1 LLSASG
7 RRAFHPIL
15 AGVVLNKSRQ
25 PILNVPP
32 VDVAM
37 LIIIV
42 AVYAVQMLLPLDSR
56 RLFDLRF
63 GFVPA
68 RYDSNPFFEGVLP
81 GGPLASYWSF
91 FTYALLHGN
100 LAHLGFNAVWLLAFA
115 SPVARRFGTVRFL
128 LFFAVATGAGALA
141 YLFVHPKSLLPM
153 VGASAGISGL
163 MGGAARF
170 VFEPGGSLDAWRV
183 NPATADHVQAAPL
196 LVALRRRRVLTFLLT
211 WFGLNLLFGIVSVPG
226 VSAGMT
232 VAWEAHLG
240 GFLAG
245 LLLFDAFDPL
255 LRPRNPEEGH
265 RG

>member
-1 LLSASG
+1 MDK
-7 RRAFHPIL
+7 P
-15 AGVVLNKSRQ
+15 RQ

-32 VDVAM
+32 IV
-37 LIIIV
+37 V
-42 AVYAVQMLLPLDSR
+42 AVLTVLIVIHAVRMLLPPRLDQ
-56 RLFDLRF
+56 LVVWVF

-68 RYDSNPFFEGVLP
+68 RYDSNAFVEGVLP
-81 GGPLASYWSF
+81 GGPLAAYWSF

-115 SPVARRFGTVRFL
+115 SPVARRFGTRRFL
-128 LFFAVATGAGALA
+128 LFFVVACGAGALA
-141 YLFVHPKSLLPM
+141 YLFLHAGAFLPM

-183 NPATADHVQAAPL
+183 DASTADYVPAAPL
-196 LVALRRRRVLTFLLT
+196 SVALRNRRVVTFLVT
-211 WFGLNLLFGIVSVPG
+211 WFGLNLLFGFVSVPG
-226 VSAGMT
+226 VSEGMS

-255 LRPRNPEEGH
+255 LRPRTAKNEKHPS
-265 RG
+265 